1 MGASV
6 DQKLAR
12 AFELLQ
18 AGKTDAAEGA
28 FRDALAAAPGHP
40 AALQFLGL
48 CAHMRG
54 DAKAAVELLEQACEV
69 APDYL
74 DAFNNLGNI
83 QLELGNTKRAEAC
96 FRRVIEIE
104 PRFAATHFNLGM
116 LLMRDGR
123 LDDAIVALDAAARL
137 EPGEATVHA
146 RLGDAC
152 AKNGEFLHAREA
164 YRRALEIDP
173 GLEHER
179 KKLGKVYFQIID
191 GIDRSVGAPAEAVRY
206 LDEWLALEPDNPIAQ
221 HSRAAYGGEGAPTR
235 ASDAYV
241 KATYDQFAESFD
253 FVLGHLGYQGHAICA
268 EALEVALFEGEPE
281 EGAYAVLDAGCGTGA
296 LGPLIAPWAGRITG
310 VDLSSQML
318 ERAKAR
324 KVYDQLIEAELTAY
338 LADCEARFDAV
349 VCADALI
356 YFGDLDELFGRVA
369 RSLAPDGV
377 FVFTVEL
384 LERKGDGYSLLRNGR
399 YAHSRGYLVAVLER
413 AGLELEAE
421 APIANLRVEFGK
433 DVPGLLITARKSG
446 P

>member
-1 MGASV
+1 VSV
-6 DQKLAR
+6 DEMLAR

-18 AGKTDAAEGA
+18 GGQSDAAESA
-28 FRDALAAAPGHP
+28 FREVLAAAPGHP
-40 AALQFLGL
+40 AALHFLGL
-48 CAHMRG
+48 CAHTRG
-54 DAKAAVELLEQACEV
+54 DAKAAVDLLEQACKA

-74 DAFNNLGNI
+74 DAHNNLGNI
-83 QLELGNTKRAEAC
+83 QLELGNAKRAEAC
-96 FRRVIEIE
+96 FRRVIQIE

-116 LLMRDGR
+116 LLMREGR
-123 LDDAIVALDAAARL
+123 LEEAIVSLDAAARL
-137 EPGEATVHA
+137 EPDEAEVHA

-152 AKNGEFLHAREA
+152 AKNGDFLAAREA
-164 YRRALEIDP
+164 YRRALSIDP
-173 GLEHER
+173 ALEHER

-191 GIDRSVGAPAEAVRY
+191 GIDRAVGDPAEALRY
-206 LDEWLALEPDNPIAQ
+206 LDEWLALEPDNAIAQ
-221 HSRAAYGGEGAPTR
+221 HSRAAYAGGSAPAR

-253 FVLGHLGYQGHAICA
+253 FVLGHLGYEGHAICA
-268 EALEVALFEGEPE
+268 EALEAALFEGEPE

-324 KVYDQLIEAELTAY
+324 KVYDDLVEAELTAY

-356 YFGDLDELFGRVA
+356 YFGDLDELFARVA
-369 RSLAPDGV
+369 RALAPDGV

-384 LERKGDGYSLLRNGR
+384 NKGDGYSLLRNGR
-399 YAHSRGYLVAVLER
+399 YAHSRAYLAAVLER
-413 AGLELEAE
+413 AGLTLEAE
-421 APIANLRVEFGK
+421 APIANLRVEFGN
-433 DVPGLLITARKSG
+433 DVPGLLVTARKNG
-446 P
+446 V

>member
-1 MGASV
+1 MGV
-6 DQKLAR
+6 DEKLAH
-12 AFELLQ
+12 AFERLQ
-18 AGKTDAAEGA
+18 GGQTDAAEAA
-28 FRDALAAAPGHP
+28 FREVLASAPGHP
-40 AALQFLGL
+40 AALHFLGL

-54 DAKAAVELLEQACEV
+54 DAKAAVELIEEACEA

-83 QLELGNTKRAEAC
+83 QLELGNTARAETC
-96 FRRVIEIE
+96 FRRVISIE

-116 LLMRDGR
+116 MLLREGR
-123 LDDAIVALDAAARL
+123 LDDAVVSLDAAARL
-137 EPGEATVHA
+137 EPNEATVHA

-152 AKNGEFLHAREA
+152 AKNGEFLRAREA
-164 YRRALEIDP
+164 YRRALELDP
-173 GLEHER
+173 TLEHER
-179 KKLGKVYFQIID
+179 KKLGKVYFQILD
-191 GIDRSVGAPAEAVRY
+191 GIDRSVGDPADAIRY
-206 LDEWLALEPDNPIAQ
+206 LDEWLVLEPDNAIAL
-221 HSRAAYGGEGAPTR
+221 HSRAAYAGEGAPAR

-268 EALEVALFEGEPE
+268 EALETALFDGEPE

-310 VDLSSQML
+310 VDLSGQML

-324 KVYDQLIEAELTAY
+324 KVYDELIEAELGAY

-356 YFGDLDELFGRVA
+356 YFGDLDELFRRVA
-369 RSLAPDGV
+369 QALAPEGV

-384 LERKGDGYSLLRNGR
+384 AAGDGYSLLRNGR
-399 YAHSRGYLVAVLER
+399 YAHSRAYLAAVIER
-413 AGLELEAE
+413 AGMSLEAE

-433 DVPGLLITARKSG
+433 EVPGLL
-446 P
+446 